1 MVPEGTEALAGLEL
15 GGVPIATVLS
25 QLTGLPAVF
34 VRKAR
39 KDYGT
44 CRLAE
49 GVDVVGRRLVV
60 IEDVATTGGQ
70 MIESIEELRREG
82 ARVDAALCVIDR
94 EAGAVGRLSS
104 IGVRLGALFRISELS
119 ESRTGTS

>member
-1 MVPEGTEALAGLEL
+1 
-15 GGVPIATVLS
+15 
-25 QLTGLPAVF
+25 VF

-49 GVDVVGRRLVV
+49 GMDVAGRRLAV
-60 IEDVATTGGQ
+60 IEDVATSGGQ
-70 MIESIEELRREG
+70 LVQSIEDLRREG
-82 ARVDAALCVIDR
+82 AVIDTALCVIDR

-104 IGVRLGALFRISELS
+104 IGVRLEALFRLSELS
-119 ESRTGTS
+119 